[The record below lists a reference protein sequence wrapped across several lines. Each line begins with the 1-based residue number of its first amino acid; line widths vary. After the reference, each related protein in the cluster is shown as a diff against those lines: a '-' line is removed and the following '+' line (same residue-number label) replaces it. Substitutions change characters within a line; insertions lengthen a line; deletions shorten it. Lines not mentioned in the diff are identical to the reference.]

1 MSKPRRRLYS
11 WYSIYARSGRGCKGE
26 LAQSAQQ
33 VPERSECS
41 STKEIV
47 SLEAELK
54 QAKREITDLKEKMG
68 QLKSH
73 YTVFTLDEDVL
84 KMEAGLATRDI
95 FNSVDSYAE
104 RLKDQINYLADW
116 RVEIFITLMKVRQ
129 DYTNLHLAQLFSCS
143 IHNCK

>member
-1 MSKPRRRLYS
+1 MKRKTKKEKKMSQPERRLYS
-11 WYSIYARSGRGCKGE
+11 MYARSDRGCKGE
-26 LAQSAQQ
+26 LAQSQQ
-33 VPERSECS
+33 VPQRSEWS

-68 QLKSH
+68 LLKNH

-84 KMEAGLATRDI
+84 KVEAGLTTRDI

-104 RLKDQINYLADW
+104 RSNQLPCWLGSRNICYINKSLRRLLKSS
-116 RVEIFITLMKVRQ
+116 
-129 DYTNLHLAQLFSCS
+129 SCS
-143 IHNCK
+143 II